1 MLRDA
6 YGYCHATG
14 CVYTGLYMLP
24 ALKDFLSL
32 TVFMLILKIFICPR
46 LCYQGNLMK
55 YSNRNHWKY
64 IDSEHESQYF

>member
-1 MLRDA
+1 MNILVMLRDA

-32 TVFMLILKIFICPR
+32 TVFMPILRIFICPSKALLSR
-46 LCYQGNLMK
+46 KFNE
-55 YSNRNHWKY
+55 
-64 IDSEHESQYF
+64 I